1 MEQAILKTD
10 ILYDQLRRE
19 LSKYAPGD
27 KFITSREIMKRFNVS
42 QLIVDRTVVKFRTA
56 GLLRVVPGRGTF
68 VTEEVGRLNTEIPS
82 TFLFAVPRWN
92 SST

>member
-27 KFITSREIMKRFNVS
+27 KFIT
-42 QLIVDRTVVKFRTA
+42 A
-56 GLLRVVPGRGTF
+56 
-68 VTEEVGRLNTEIPS
+68 PS
-82 TFLFAVPRWN
+82 
-92 SST
+92 

>member
-27 KFITSREIMKRFNVS
+27 KFITSREIMKRFNALPAIQS
-42 QLIVDRTVVKFRTA
+42 IK
-56 GLLRVVPGRGTF
+56 
-68 VTEEVGRLNTEIPS
+68 I
-82 TFLFAVPRWN
+82 
-92 SST
+92 